1 MKLCTDNTL
10 KPDFKIERSGDLSFV
25 FQSTTKNKKLT
36 AWVWDVLNTPANE
49 PYFQG
54 EQVEAI
60 VRKPTGIVRLTVIN
74 ELGCFAFIDKE
85 FQL

>member
-1 MKLCTDNTL
+1 VKLCTDNTL
-10 KPDFKIERSGDLSFV
+10 KPDFIIERSGDISFI

-54 EQVEAI
+54 EKVEAI
-60 VRKPTGIVRLTVIN
+60 IRKPTGVVRLTVIN
-74 ELGCFAFIDKE
+74 ESGCFAFIDKE
-85 FQL
+85 FLV